1 MTRSDRSERS
11 DRSSRSRRSAR
22 LVAAA
27 AIVIAAFALYAPTI
41 GDYFV
46 QDDFGVVG
54 LFAQRSLTY
63 FGRWFVVPW
72 TEDIWGYVPDE
83 LRPFPAA
90 SYVMASWLGAATP
103 QPNHVINIALHAFN
117 GLLVMWIAESA
128 AGLGLLAASAAGMLF
143 VVLPIQAESVA
154 WVTGRVDSLPTMFY
168 FASFLLYVRAVRLK
182 PDSTGPDGVRP
193 QADQDLGGGGL
204 QADLTSRGR
213 LQPAYLW
220 SVILFFVA
228 LFSKQNTITMAP
240 ALILFD
246 AIIKRRRIEITW
258 TWLRPYVPYIVLT
271 IAFLALRFV
280 VFHEVARES
289 LLSIQ
294 RVQEFLSDVSRHLV
308 RLVFSGAGIRS
319 WSARDSVLVAVGTA
333 SVALVGWGLARS
345 AVRDLWRPAIYFG
358 IVWIVLGVMPI
369 LMSGYYSPRH
379 MYLASLGWAIF
390 IAIGIDI
397 TWQAQPARLLRP
409 VALAAAVALVGAY
422 AVQSHGVVEG
432 WNRAAAISRAA
443 VQQIEREAEQDPA
456 GTLVIAGVPR
466 SSWAFAVPHAIRP
479 PFTSDAVGKRL
490 LVISDSF
497 DHCCDAPQW
506 DRYTR
511 EALRTWNERAS
522 RPAVVALY
530 WDARTGRMSRVSDH
544 DDPQLRTLV
553 SLLIETKDRATLDSQ
568 IQGMLRDFVALR

>member
-1 MTRSDRSERS
+1 MN
-11 DRSSRSRRSAR
+11 RRAIA
-22 LVAAA
+22 VG
-27 AIVIAAFALYAPTI
+27 AIVIAAFVLYAPTI

-54 LFAQRSLTY
+54 LFSQRSLTN
-63 FGRWFVVPW
+63 FGRWFVMPW

-90 SYVMASWLGAATP
+90 SYVIASWLGAVTP

-117 GLLVMWIAESA
+117 GLLVMWIAESG
-128 AGLGLLAASAAGMLF
+128 AGLGLFAASVAGMLF

-154 WVTGRVDSLPTMFY
+154 WVTGRVDSMPAMFY
-168 FASFLLYVRAVRLK
+168 FASFLLYVRSV
-182 PDSTGPDGVRP
+182 
-193 QADQDLGGGGL
+193 GL
-204 QADLTSRGR
+204 TPEPTEAARRGR
-213 LQPAYLW
+213 LQPTYLW

-246 AIIKRRRIEITW
+246 AIVRRRRIEITW

-280 VFHEVARES
+280 LFHEVAREG
-289 LLSIQ
+289 LLSMQ

-308 RLVFSGAGIRS
+308 RLVFSGPGVRS
-319 WSARDSVLVAVGTA
+319 WSARDSVLVALGTA
-333 SVALVGWGLARS
+333 FVALVGWRLGRS
-345 AVRDLWRPAIYFG
+345 PVLDLWRAAIYFG
-358 IVWIVLGVMPI
+358 IVWIVLGIMPI

-379 MYLASLGWAIF
+379 MYLASPGWAIL
-390 IAIGIDI
+390 IAIGVEIL
-397 TWQAQPARLLRP
+397 WQAQPARVLRP
-409 VALAAAVALVGAY
+409 VAVAAAAALVGAY
-422 AVQSHGVVEG
+422 VVQSQRVVEG
-432 WNRAAAISRAA
+432 WNRSAAISHAA
-443 VQQIEREAEQDPA
+443 VQQIEREAAMDSE

-466 SSWAFAVPHAIRP
+466 SSWAFAVPHSIRP

-497 DHCCDAPQW
+497 DHCCAAPQW

-511 EALRTWNERAS
+511 EALRTWKEKAS

-530 WDARTGRMSRVSDH
+530 WDTRTGRMTRVSDH
-544 DDPQLRTLV
+544 DDPQLRTFV
-553 SLLIETKDRATLDSQ
+553 SFLIETKDRASLDSQ
-568 IQGMLRDFVALR
+568 IQGLLRDYVALR

>member
-1 MTRSDRSERS
+1 MN
-11 DRSSRSRRSAR
+11 RRAI
-22 LVAAA
+22 AAA
-27 AIVIAAFALYAPTI
+27 AIAVAAFVLYAPTI

-46 QDDFGVVG
+46 QDDFGVVR
-54 LFAQRSLTY
+54 LFSQRSLTY
-63 FGRWFVVPW
+63 FGRWFVMPW

-90 SYVMASWLGAATP
+90 SYVIASWLGAATP
-103 QPNHVINIALHAFN
+103 QPNHVINILLHAFN
-117 GLLVMWIAESA
+117 GLLVMWIAESG
-128 AGLGLLAASAAGMLF
+128 AGLGLFAASVAGMLF

-154 WVTGRVDSLPTMFY
+154 WVTGRVDSQPAMFY
-168 FASFLLYVRAVRLK
+168 FASFLLYVRAV
-182 PDSTGPDGVRP
+182 
-193 QADQDLGGGGL
+193 GL
-204 QADLTSRGR
+204 EAEPTDAARRGR

-246 AIIKRRRIEITW
+246 AIVRRRRVEITW
-258 TWLRPYVPYIVLT
+258 MWLRPYVPYIVLT
-271 IAFLALRFV
+271 IGFLALRFV

-308 RLVFSGAGIRS
+308 RLVFSGPGIRS
-319 WSARDSVLVAVGTA
+319 WSARDSVRVALGTA
-333 SVALVGWGLARS
+333 FVAFVGWRLARS
-345 AVRDLWRPAIYFG
+345 AVLDFWRAAIYFG

-390 IAIGIDI
+390 IGIGVEII
-397 TWQAQPARLLRP
+397 WRGQPARVLRP
-409 VALAAAVALVGAY
+409 VALAAAAALVGAY
-422 AVQSHGVVEG
+422 VVQSHGVVEG
-432 WNRAAAISRAA
+432 WNRSAAISHAA
-443 VQQIEREAEQDPA
+443 VQQIEREAAMDSE

-466 SSWAFAVPHAIRP
+466 SSWAFAVPHSIRP
-479 PFTSDAVGKRL
+479 PFTSDAVGQRL

-511 EALRTWNERAS
+511 QALRTWKEKAS

-530 WDARTGRMSRVSDH
+530 WDTRTGRMSRVSDD

-553 SLLIETKDRATLDSQ
+553 SLLIETKDRASLDAQ
-568 IQGMLRDFVALR
+568 IQGMLRDYVAVR

>member
-1 MTRSDRSERS
+1 MN
-11 DRSSRSRRSAR
+11 RRAI
-22 LVAAA
+22 AAA
-27 AIVIAAFALYAPTI
+27 AIAVAAFVLYAPTI

-46 QDDFGVVG
+46 QDDFGVVR
-54 LFAQRSLTY
+54 LFSQRSLTY
-63 FGRWFVVPW
+63 FGRWFVMPW

-90 SYVMASWLGAATP
+90 SYVIASWLGAATP
-103 QPNHVINIALHAFN
+103 QPNHVINILLHAFN
-117 GLLVMWIAESA
+117 GLLVMWIAESG
-128 AGLGLLAASAAGMLF
+128 AGLGLFAASVAGMLF

-154 WVTGRVDSLPTMFY
+154 WVTGRVDSQPAMFY
-168 FASFLLYVRAVRLK
+168 FASFLLYVRAV
-182 PDSTGPDGVRP
+182 
-193 QADQDLGGGGL
+193 GL
-204 QADLTSRGR
+204 EAEPTDAARRGR

-246 AIIKRRRIEITW
+246 AIVRRRRVEITW
-258 TWLRPYVPYIVLT
+258 MWLRPYVPYIVLT
-271 IAFLALRFV
+271 IGFLALRFV

-308 RLVFSGAGIRS
+308 RLVFSGPGIRS
-319 WSARDSVLVAVGTA
+319 WSARDSVRVALGTA
-333 SVALVGWGLARS
+333 FVAFVGWRLARS
-345 AVRDLWRPAIYFG
+345 AVLDFWRAAIYFG

-390 IAIGIDI
+390 IGIGVEII
-397 TWQAQPARLLRP
+397 WRGQPARVLRP
-409 VALAAAVALVGAY
+409 VALAAAAALVGAY
-422 AVQSHGVVEG
+422 VVQSHGVVEG
-432 WNRAAAISRAA
+432 WNRSAAISHAA
-443 VQQIEREAEQDPA
+443 VQQIEREAAMDSE

-466 SSWAFAVPHAIRP
+466 SSWAFAVPHSIRP
-479 PFTSDAVGKRL
+479 PFTSDAVGQRL

-511 EALRTWNERAS
+511 QALRTWKEKAS

-530 WDARTGRMSRVSDH
+530 WDTRTGRMSRVSDD

-553 SLLIETKDRATLDSQ
+553 SLLIETKDRASLDAQ
-568 IQGMLRDFVALR
+568 IQGMLRDYVALR